1 MGPLSEAEIDKW
13 TKVDTPLSSFQLTD
27 SDKSDESEVDV
38 TNLESPD
45 DENDKNNPLEETFIV
60 KRNVKKVDKVI
71 LISI

>member
-1 MGPLSEAEIDKW
+1 M
-13 TKVDTPLSSFQLTD
+13 FN
-27 SDKSDESEVDV
+27 SDPEDQEVDV

-45 DENDKNNPLEETFIV
+45 DENDKNNPEETYIV